1 MAQAGVSWQA
11 LRAQAQAR
19 AAALGA
25 PTSRL
30 EAWRYVDVRALDAGL
45 GAPLATAQ
53 ALARLK
59 DLPGTGPLPPALIID
74 GVPCNRQ
81 PQGGPEAPAVGAL
94 QELPEGDQQAL
105 LARWL
110 PALAQEDDVAA
121 CWSLADGGD
130 GLRIAAGPGAGDRRL
145 ELWLV
150 ATGGR
155 SGSRLTIEVG
165 PGAGLDLV
173 LRHID
178 LGAARASVGIEA
190 QVAAGGRL
198 RVDEVQASAH
208 PGGTALLLVD
218 TRLELGSGASAHWVI
233 GQQGGALVRHRLQ
246 ARLAGAH
253 GELHLAG
260 LAVLDGSRQAHLLT
274 RVAHAHGATTST
286 QLVKTVCD
294 GRSQASFD
302 GLVAISA
309 GADGADARQYH
320 HNLLLSPS
328 ARVDTRPQLDIA
340 ADDVQAAHGATV
352 GRPNPDELFY
362 LRSRGLGE
370 AQALA
375 LLRRGFAAEMVAL
388 LHNPGLRALADG
400 LLLGSM
406 AGR

>member
-1 MAQAGVSWQA
+1 MLGELPP
-11 LRAQAQAR
+11 LRQEAVR
-19 AAALGA
+19 SRWAAAL
-25 PTSRL
+25 
-30 EAWRYVDVRALDAGL
+30 
-45 GAPLATAQ
+45 TA
-53 ALARLK
+53 
-59 DLPGTGPLPPALIID
+59 
-74 GVPCNRQ
+74 
-81 PQGGPEAPAVGAL
+81 
-94 QELPEGDQQAL
+94 
-105 LARWL
+105 
-110 PALAQEDDVAA
+110 EDDVAA

-130 GLRIAAGPGAGDRRL
+130 GLYIEAASGERRL

-155 SGSRLTIEVG
+155 SGSRLAVEVG

-178 LGAARASVGIEA
+178 LGAARASVGNDV

-198 RVDEVQASAH
+198 RVDEVQASASG
-208 PGGTALLLVD
+208 GGTALALVSS
-218 TRLELGSGASAHWVI
+218 RLELGSGATAHWVI
-233 GQQGGALVRHRLQ
+233 GQQGGALVRHCLH
-246 ARLAGAH
+246 ARLGGAH
-253 GELHLAG
+253 GELRLGG

-274 RVAHAHGATTST
+274 RVAHEHGQTTST
-286 QLVKTVCD
+286 QMVKTVLD

-320 HNLLLSPS
+320 HNLLLSPN
-328 ARVDTRPQLDIA
+328 ARADTRPQLDIA

-370 AQALA
+370 GQALA
-375 LLRRGFAAEMVAL
+375 LLAHGFAAEVVLL
-388 LHNPGLRALADG
+388 LHNPGLRALADA